1 VLVLKLIIFL
11 LFVAVVVSL
20 FSGLNF
26 LVKDLGNRRKRLLY
40 ALGVRVSLVAIL
52 LATVAY
58 GVASGQLRSTAPWDQ
73 QLRPEASVPTG
84 QR

>member
-73 QLRPEASVPTG
+73 QLRPEASAPTG

>member
-26 LVKDLGNRRKRLLY
+26 LVKDLCNRRKRLLY

-73 QLRPEASVPTG
+73 QLRPEASAPTG

>member
-1 VLVLKLIIFL
+1 MLKLIIIL

-73 QLRPEASVPTG
+73 QLRPEASAPTG

>member
-1 VLVLKLIIFL
+1 VLKLIIFL

-73 QLRPEASVPTG
+73 QLRPEASAPTG

>member
-1 VLVLKLIIFL
+1 MLKLIIFL
-11 LFVAVVVSL
+11 LFVGVVVSL

-73 QLRPEASVPTG
+73 QLRPEASAPTG

>member
-1 VLVLKLIIFL
+1 MLKLIIFL

-73 QLRPEASVPTG
+73 QLRPEASAPTG

>member
-1 VLVLKLIIFL
+1 MLKLIIFL

-40 ALGVRVSLVAIL
+40 ALGVRVGLVAIL